1 MEIFGIYIF
10 STIYILGAAG
20 GTPRI
25 KKFPKMAPEAF
36 KWSNLNLQTLFGAYL
51 CVKTTRFGVGTFEG
65 VVTTPLPPILFR
77 VKGSLQLKY
86 KFALKDE

>member
-1 MEIFGIYIF
+1 MDIFNFFF

-65 VVTTPLPPILFR
+65 VVSTPPPILFR
-77 VKGSLQLKY
+77 VNM
-86 KFALKDE
+86 

>member
-1 MEIFGIYIF
+1 MRFNSFCFFAHLMPKSMPKKNSKVDGNFQYFFF

-25 KKFPKMAPEAF
+25 KKFPKKAPEAF

-51 CVKTTRFGVGTFEG
+51 CV
-65 VVTTPLPPILFR
+65 
-77 VKGSLQLKY
+77 
-86 KFALKDE
+86 